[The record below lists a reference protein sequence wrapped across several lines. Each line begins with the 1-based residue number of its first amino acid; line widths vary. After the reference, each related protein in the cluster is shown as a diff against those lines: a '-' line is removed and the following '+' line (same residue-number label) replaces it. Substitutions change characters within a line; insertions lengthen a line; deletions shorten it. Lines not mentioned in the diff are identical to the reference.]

1 MKLFF
6 CLFILISPPS
16 CFTQEKSKVQIVEDL
31 LIEIGSYKNISVDFN
46 LLYENTKLDVKT
58 NKKGKLKIEKNK
70 FNLELDEQIIINNG
84 EFQWTYLKDL
94 NEVQITNN
102 EITVGLSNLS
112 DLLKISKNDYKILFL
127 KDQLNFQF
135 FELIPKK
142 INSFIKI
149 QIKVQKQNRTIS
161 EIKIFDKDGGNFI
174 YSINKFKY
182 NIEINSFYFDSSKF
196 PDIEIIDLR

>member
-6 CLFILISPPS
+6 CLFILISHLTCS
-16 CFTQEKSKVQIVEDL
+16 SQEKSKEQIIEDL
-31 LIEIGSYKNISVDFN
+31 LIEIDSYKNISIDFN

-58 NKKGKLKIEKNK
+58 NKKGKLKIEKDK
-70 FNLELDEQIIINNG
+70 FNLELDNQIIINNG

-112 DLLKISKNDYKILFL
+112 DLLTISKNDYKILYL

-149 QIKVQKQNRTIS
+149 KIKVQKHNRTIS
-161 EIKIFDKDGGNFI
+161 EIKVFDKDGGNFI

-182 NIEINSFYFDSSKF
+182 NLEINSFYFDSSKF
-196 PDIEIIDLR
+196 PGIEIIDLR

>member
-6 CLFILISPPS
+6 CLFILISHLTCS
-16 CFTQEKSKVQIVEDL
+16 SQEKSKEQIIEDL
-31 LIEIGSYKNISVDFN
+31 LIEIDSYKNISIDFN

-58 NKKGKLKIEKNK
+58 NKKGKLKIEKDK
-70 FNLELDEQIIINNG
+70 FNLELDNQIIINNG

-102 EITVGLSNLS
+102 EITVGLSNFS

-127 KDQLNFQF
+127 KDQLNFQL

-142 INSFIKI
+142 IKSFIKM
-149 QIKVQKQNRTIS
+149 QIKVQKHNRTIS
-161 EIKIFDKDGGNFI
+161 EIKVFDKDGGNFI

-182 NIEINSFYFDSSKF
+182 NQEINSFYFDSSKF
-196 PDIEIIDLR
+196 PGIEIIDLR

>member
-6 CLFILISPPS
+6 CLFILISHLTCS
-16 CFTQEKSKVQIVEDL
+16 SQEKSKEQIIEDL
-31 LIEIGSYKNISVDFN
+31 LIEIDSYKNISIDFN

-58 NKKGKLKIEKNK
+58 NKKGKLKIEKDK
-70 FNLELDEQIIINNG
+70 FNLELDNQIIINNG

-102 EITVGLSNLS
+102 EITVGLSNFS

-127 KDQLNFQF
+127 KDQLNFQL

-142 INSFIKI
+142 IKSFIKM
-149 QIKVQKQNRTIS
+149 QIKVQKHNRTIS
-161 EIKIFDKDGGNFI
+161 EIKVFDKDGGNFI

-182 NIEINSFYFDSSKF
+182 NEEINSFYFDSSKF
-196 PDIEIIDLR
+196 PGIEIIDLR